1 MDQWEVAQAP
11 RSNMEDVRQE
21 TIVET
26 SPAHSRQ
33 EVSSGKESSIGA
45 LEGTADLKKTEGT
58 SVTDVSLDDG
68 NASAS
73 VEYEG
78 VPASNQDGHLPLDS
92 NLVAKDSDLV
102 AKGTEVVLDEDQM
115 TGHIPES
122 EQISLSQKHST
133 DLKRGTLSRDAN
145 VVATDLSSMQPVVE
159 GSGTSVSNT
168 HSGNE
173 STQSSQQT
181 AATMEGSLEDT
192 AHSEHTDLNADNK
205 PGANGKSELDAEIH
219 SFVLSES
226 NEVTHLS
233 GEDEV
238 DGEKVVHLD
247 ENKTENKREGDI
259 ENYQNESHPESA
271 LTDETEGH
279 VTRIGLGDTSV
290 QSMTQLDNNEIDH
303 DEASSFSSSGQV
315 NTVYDDTINEET
327 RGWKLGGSFTPQGSR
342 RIEESGEA
350 SVALTDNAVA
360 AELAIAMRKI
370 GKDDNMNM
378 TDDSNLEIAT
388 DDASEERTLDI
399 LKVESLAERTTSH
412 PAEEVVSSGAVGNPV
427 ASSSTMGPKD
437 GGAGD
442 DFRRTDTSGFKLD
455 VTGFGIEASEQ
466 ETSTDS
472 AFVEYKNPIFKDHSP
487 MDPEQ
492 NDPHGSNSGQSARIP
507 EVTKGASSDSSGGQ
521 GPSLEVEDETAK
533 DSKLEETVSS
543 EATLMEDHKITGED
557 EQRVEESMST
567 DELVSGGSS
576 SQNLDIVKEDDLE
589 VAEADSDTPFP
600 DATSGITQVSLETVE
615 SRDDPREEEGG
626 AASTQIEGTA
636 SSRNGVGEIGAGR
649 RKKTKSR
656 IVDISE

>member
-1 MDQWEVAQAP
+1 MAE
-11 RSNMEDVRQE
+11 
-21 TIVET
+21 
-26 SPAHSRQ
+26 
-33 EVSSGKESSIGA
+33 
-45 LEGTADLKKTEGT
+45 
-58 SVTDVSLDDG
+58 
-68 NASAS
+68 
-73 VEYEG
+73 
-78 VPASNQDGHLPLDS
+78 
-92 NLVAKDSDLV
+92 DSDLV

-122 EQISLSQKHST
+122 EHSGSLQKHST
-133 DLKRGTLSRDAN
+133 YLERGTLSRDAN
-145 VVATDLSSMQPVVE
+145 VVATDLSGMQPLVE

-181 AATMEGSLEDT
+181 AATTEGSLEDT
-192 AHSEHTDLNADNK
+192 AHSEHTDLNPDNEPSANADKGQNIHESIRDNSV
-205 PGANGKSELDAEIH
+205 ANGRAELDTQTH
-219 SFVLSES
+219 SFVISQS

-233 GEDEV
+233 GVDEA
-238 DGEKVVHLD
+238 DGGKVVHID
-247 ENKTENKREGDI
+247 ENKTENISDGDI
-259 ENYQNESHPESA
+259 ENDQNKSHPESELA
-271 LTDETEGH
+271 DDTKVHVSRISLDDTTE
-279 VTRIGLGDTSV
+279 
-290 QSMTQLDNNEIDH
+290 QSRTQLDNNEIDH
-303 DEASSFSSSGQV
+303 DELASSFSSSGQA

-327 RGWKLGGSFTPQGSR
+327 QGWIGGESFRPQGSR
-342 RIEESGEA
+342 NIEDPGEA
-350 SVALTDNAVA
+350 SAALTDNAVA
-360 AELAIAMRKI
+360 AELAIAMRKMD
-370 GKDDNMNM
+370 KDDNMNM

-388 DDASEERTLDI
+388 DDASKERTLDI

-412 PAEEVVSSGAVGNPV
+412 PAEEVVSSGSVGSPV
-427 ASSSTMGPKD
+427 ASTSTMGPKD

-466 ETSTDS
+466 ETSTGS

-521 GPSLEVEDETAK
+521 GPSIEVEDETAK
-533 DSKLEETVSS
+533 DSKVEETVSS
-543 EATLMEDHKITGED
+543 EATLMEDHKIARED